1 MLDSFLSFWPVGTSG
16 GQMPIVASTE
26 SLLPFGDTDPQ
37 PGVSSM
43 ERQRIMATYCSITVI
58 SPLGKWNVWVSERH
72 RSTSAINAVEFI
84 IGILSVMSRASG
96 RNPARLITEE
106 RQVSVDVRYL
116 QTSTNYIF
124 NFNFL

>member
-43 ERQRIMATYCSITVI
+43 ERQRIMATYCSITMI

>member
-1 MLDSFLSFWPVGTSG
+1 MLDNFLSFWPVGTSG

>member
-43 ERQRIMATYCSITVI
+43 ERPRIMATYCSITVI

>member
-1 MLDSFLSFWPVGTSG
+1 
-16 GQMPIVASTE
+16 MPIVASTE

-43 ERQRIMATYCSITVI
+43 ERPRIMATYCSITVI

-84 IGILSVMSRASG
+84 IGILPVMSRASG

-106 RQVSVDVRYL
+106 RQVSVDVTYKL
-116 QTSTNYIF
+116 VQTIF
-124 NFNFL
+124 SISISYEL

>member
-58 SPLGKWNVWVSERH
+58 SPLGKWNVWVSECH